1 VSWHVYFC
9 QDALCNIHFVRTS
22 KHSALH
28 NSLPTNISFQNCYNA
43 IMESRRRVEENSELH
58 PVRRGRLITHAS
70 IKKLGEDLQLSVERF
85 LPRISAPYKKVT
97 CLLIAWA
104 HAYQQNESGVRQ
116 DFDEFRGLMLEHYHF
131 EVDEYLVDRT
141 ETQRTIEREMTYK
154 CTQVGPQQD
163 ELLIIYY
170 VGHSYYQEWSKHTIF
185 T

>member
-1 VSWHVYFC
+1 
-9 QDALCNIHFVRTS
+9 
-22 KHSALH
+22 
-28 NSLPTNISFQNCYNA
+28 
-43 IMESRRRVEENSELH
+43 MESRRRVEENSELH